1 MSTAVCSLHNILLPV
16 KKIGFP
22 SLSSFE
28 ALVGNKW
35 HIFCCA
41 VGQCLQGQLQFLFQG
56 QSSILWLHAETGSK
70 RIFHTTTDKIN
81 RIEGLS

>member
-16 KKIGFP
+16 KKIGLP

-35 HIFCCA
+35 QIFCSA
-41 VGQCLQGQLQFLFQG
+41 VGQCLQGQLQFRFQG
-56 QSSILWLHAETGSK
+56 QSSKYCGRREKMYITKLQTELIQS
-70 RIFHTTTDKIN
+70 
-81 RIEGLS
+81 